1 MSPTDVEHAS
11 TVVRSRQQLIRDRRR
26 RQTYTFVSVFA
37 VVLLIGLVALG
48 NWQAWWTIGGS
59 AQAATIC
66 PEQTVIQP
74 RFTNVVVVNATD
86 RKGLAAAVAKEL
98 QKRQFKV
105 LTLVSETPDKPIN
118 LVAQVR
124 YGEAGTLAA
133 HTVSLQFPA
142 KIAMVK
148 DDREDESVD
157 VVLGEKYKGMV
168 SGKKGL
174 AAITPK
180 EDPRGCV
187 PATTAPEPSPSAS

>member
-1 MSPTDVEHAS
+1 MSPADEHANT
-11 TVVRSRQQLIRDRRR
+11 TVVRSRAQLVRDRRR
-26 RQTYTFVSVFA
+26 RQTYTFVSVFG
-37 VVLLIGLVALG
+37 VVFLIGLVALG

-59 AQAATIC
+59 AAAATIC
-66 PEQTVIQP
+66 PEQTFIQP
-74 RFTNVVVVNATD
+74 RFTNVTVVNATD

-98 QKRQFKV
+98 QKRQYKV

-118 LVAQVR
+118 LVAEIR

-133 HTVSLQFPA
+133 NTVSRQFPA
-142 KIAMVK
+142 KIKMVK
-148 DDREDESVD
+148 DDREDEGVD

-187 PATTAPEPSPSAS
+187 KATPTPTPSAS